1 MMKPPDFNQ
10 NKGESQS
17 QGISPTD
24 STTMTLLER
33 QNENLLVMVKQLEAE
48 KELLFFS
55 MSELD
60 TTLEITTRTLEIS
73 EKLNAAYEYIMKQH
87 GFSFNE
93 MEVSL

>member
-1 MMKPPDFNQ
+1 MMKPPNFTQKQTN
-10 NKGESQS
+10 
-17 QGISPTD
+17 PTSD
-24 STTMTLLER
+24 STTMALLER
-33 QNENLLVMVKQLEAE
+33 QNENLLMMVKQLESE

-87 GFSFNE
+87 GFSFE
-93 MEVSL
+93 ESEVS